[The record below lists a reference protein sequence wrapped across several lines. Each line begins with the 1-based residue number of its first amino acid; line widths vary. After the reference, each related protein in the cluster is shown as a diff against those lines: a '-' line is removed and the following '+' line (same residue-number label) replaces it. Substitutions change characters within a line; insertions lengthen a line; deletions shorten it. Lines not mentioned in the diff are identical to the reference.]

1 MARLNK
7 LCEGLALS
15 MATSSTDKAMLQ
27 KRQSELQDWFLS
39 ILPDLNEKPAKVKLV
54 PLSGD
59 ASFRRYFTARPGE
72 QTYVLVDAPPDRED
86 SRTFVQIAELFLSA
100 QVNVP
105 RVYKAD
111 FNKGFMCLSYLGDT
125 LLFTRLQ
132 SLKENNHLF
141 EVNALYHQ
149 TFDILL
155 KIQSIREGSDL
166 LLPPFDGSLLLREMD
181 LFREWFCGGI
191 MELALST
198 KEAALLDRFFAY
210 LIESALDQ
218 PQVCVHRDFHSR
230 NLMVSV
236 DGNHGVLDFQ
246 DAVIG
251 PVTYDLVSL
260 VKDCYISWPRSLI
273 REWALQ
279 YANKAQTAGIIDIF
293 RDEEFL
299 RSFDLMGVQRHLKA
313 TGIFSRL
320 YLRDGKPGYLADI
333 PRTLS
338 YIKEVLGDHPE
349 MYEVA
354 RWFERQV
361 YPMLWTRLRSILNR
375 GHS

>member
-1 MARLNK
+1 
-7 LCEGLALS
+7 
-15 MATSSTDKAMLQ
+15 MATSTTDKALLQ
-27 KRQSELQDWFLS
+27 KRQAELQDWFLA
-39 ILPDLNEKPAKVKLV
+39 ILPDLNEKPAKAQLV

-86 SRTFVQIAELFLSA
+86 SRTFVQIAEIFMDA
-100 QVNVP
+100 QINVP

-111 FNKGFMCLSYLGDT
+111 FSKGFLCLSYLGDT
-125 LLFTRLQ
+125 LLYTRLQ
-132 SLKENNHLF
+132 SLQENNRLS
-141 EVNALYHQ
+141 EANTIYHHA
-149 TFDILL
+149 FDILL
-155 KIQSIREGSDL
+155 KIQSIREGSNL
-166 LLPPFDGSLLLREMD
+166 LLPPFDGGLLQREME

-191 MELALST
+191 MELDLST
-198 KEAALLDRFFAY
+198 KDSALLDRFFDY
-210 LIESALDQ
+210 LIESALVQ
-218 PQVCVHRDFHSR
+218 PQVCVHRDYHSR
-230 NLMVSV
+230 NLMYSA
-236 DGNHGVLDFQ
+236 DGNYGVLDFQ

-279 YANKAQTAGIIDIF
+279 YANKAQTAGIIDSF

-299 RSFDLMGVQRHLKA
+299 RSFDMMGVQRHLKA
-313 TGIFSRL
+313 IGIFSRL

-333 PRTLS
+333 PRTLA
-338 YIKEVLGDHPE
+338 YVKEVLGDHPE
-349 MYEVA
+349 MYEVG